1 MYATRRTLQ
10 HVEAQ
15 DTLLISVTS
24 RSTSLNQ
31 LVREKERGHGL
42 CRTCRKTVNTVYAY
56 RDVELENPRLTVE
69 NVLVG
74 ACETCGATV
83 TVPWQSNLRLQ
94 NARTRAS
101 EATTPPRFEARIP
114 SELYEALRAIAAHLE
129 ARDESFSHL
138 MLRYYLC
145 QIARSDRFAERV
157 HRLAGSREW
166 GPASERLSLRVSA
179 QLHRDALKAATEHGI
194 ADASEMFRGLI
205 WAAYQDVFTS
215 KASKRREFLEDLADA
230 TS

>member
-1 MYATRRTLQ
+1 M
-10 HVEAQ
+10 
-15 DTLLISVTS
+15 
-24 RSTSLNQ
+24 NQ
-31 LVREKERGHGL
+31 LVREKERAHGL
-42 CRTCRKTVNTVYAY
+42 CRTCRKTVDTVYAY
-56 RDVELENPRLTVE
+56 RDIELENPKVTVE
-69 NVLVG
+69 HVLVG

-94 NARTRAS
+94 NARARAS
-101 EATTPPRFEARIP
+101 EASASAPRFEARIP

-145 QIARSDRFAERV
+145 QVTRSDRFAERV

-205 WAAYQDVFTS
+205 WAAYQDVFAA
-215 KASKRREFLEDLADA
+215 KPSKRREFLEDLADA

>member
-1 MYATRRTLQ
+1 M
-10 HVEAQ
+10 
-15 DTLLISVTS
+15 
-24 RSTSLNQ
+24 NQ

-56 RDVELENPRLTVE
+56 RNIELDNPKVTVE
-69 NVLVG
+69 HVLVG
-74 ACETCGATV
+74 ACEICGATV

-94 NARTRAS
+94 NARARAS
-101 EATTPPRFEARIP
+101 EGTAPAPRFETRIP

-145 QIARSDRFAERV
+145 QVARSDRFAERV
-157 HRLAGSREW
+157 HRLASSREW

-179 QLHRDALKAATEHGI
+179 QLHRDALKAATKHGI

-205 WAAYQDVFTS
+205 WAAYQDVFAA

>member
-1 MYATRRTLQ
+1 M
-10 HVEAQ
+10 
-15 DTLLISVTS
+15 
-24 RSTSLNQ
+24 NQ

-42 CRTCRKTVNTVYAY
+42 CHTCRRTVNTVYAY
-56 RDVELENPRLTVE
+56 RDVELENPKVTVE
-69 NVLVG
+69 HVLVG

-94 NARTRAS
+94 NARARAT
-101 EATTPPRFEARIP
+101 EATAPPPRFEARIP

-145 QIARSDRFAERV
+145 QVARSDRFAERV
-157 HRLAGSREW
+157 HRLAAAREW

-194 ADASEMFRGLI
+194 ADSSEMFRGLI
-205 WAAYQDVFTS
+205 WAAYQDVFTT

-230 TS
+230 TR